1 MPRKQEFR
9 RGTAS
14 YRLAK
19 AQGRLPEKKGKPI
32 KKVISNIGKA
42 LGSLTGRKDLSATRT
57 KVGEGTVLKRPSI
70 TGEQAIA
77 KFQELKLGT
86 TKKNTGTKTFKKT
99 HGNTSSPDPKPRI
112 ASNDPKPKID
122 DFRTGKRTT
131 NSERKK
137 YLSALNA
144 WKGRNSK

>member
-32 KKVISNIGKA
+32 KKVISDIGKA

-57 KVGEGTVLKRPSI
+57 NVGEGTVLKRPDI

-77 KFQELKLGT
+77 KFQELKSGKPST
-86 TKKNTGTKTFKKT
+86 TKKNAGTKTFKKA
-99 HGNTSSPDPKPRI
+99 HGNTSKRVENVA
-112 ASNDPKPKID
+112 ASKVIILGEPEKPKSK
-122 DFRTGKRTT
+122 FRRGKR
-131 NSERKK
+131 K
-137 YLSALNA
+137 
-144 WKGRNSK
+144 

>member
-1 MPRKQEFR
+1 MRKQEFR

-57 KVGEGTVLKRPSI
+57 NVGEGTVLK
-70 TGEQAIA
+70 
-77 KFQELKLGT
+77 
-86 TKKNTGTKTFKKT
+86 
-99 HGNTSSPDPKPRI
+99 
-112 ASNDPKPKID
+112 
-122 DFRTGKRTT
+122 
-131 NSERKK
+131 
-137 YLSALNA
+137 LSLIHI
-144 WKGRNSK
+144 